1 MIGIYISN
9 IDKSSWIDW
18 KSFEKVEVLTKE
30 VDRFQFD
37 IRKTPVKSI
46 PDLGDEVKV
55 YRGAEK
61 IFHGIIVEVSE
72 KIKGGVLL
80 GYQIKCK
87 DWTQIL
93 DKQLVIEQYTNQTAE
108 AIVQDII
115 TAYCPGFTANNVD
128 ADINVPSIKF
138 NYEQVSKCLQQ
149 LADLLDYDWY
159 VDYDKDIHF
168 FSEETYTAPFELD
181 DSAGN
186 YRFGSLEIN
195 KNILQVKNSVYVRGG
210 EKKETDPKTYNFVA
224 DGQQVIFYLPYQLDE
239 ITVVKGGA
247 TQSIGTDNLTDPNTV
262 DCLYNFNEKI
272 IKFRNDNKPASGSTV
287 AISGKAWIPIIKHL
301 KDNESINSYGE
312 YQFAVIDKTI
322 STDQEA
328 INRGKASL
336 KKFNE
341 SIYEASFKTKR
352 DGLKTG
358 QRIRI
363 QSNIRGVNKWFK
375 INRITSRMR
384 NSGELEYEVF
394 LIASGDVSFV
404 DMMTGI
410 LERDKKNI
418 DIKVNE
424 VLDKIETIDS
434 PVTIGELIIRMSPMV
449 ADEIVSI
456 GESITA
462 ANKSPNFKWMPDA
475 VNPAKWNLFQWI

>member
-1 MIGIYISN
+1 
-9 IDKSSWIDW
+9 
-18 KSFEKVEVLTKE
+18 
-30 VDRFQFD
+30 
-37 IRKTPVKSI
+37 
-46 PDLGDEVKV
+46 
-55 YRGAEK
+55 
-61 IFHGIIVEVSE
+61 
-72 KIKGGVLL
+72 
-80 GYQIKCK
+80 
-87 DWTQIL
+87 
-93 DKQLVIEQYTNQTAE
+93 
-108 AIVQDII
+108 
-115 TAYCPGFTANNVD
+115 
-128 ADINVPSIKF
+128 
-138 NYEQVSKCLQQ
+138 
-149 LADLLDYDWY
+149 
-159 VDYDKDIHF
+159 
-168 FSEETYTAPFELD
+168 
-181 DSAGN
+181 
-186 YRFGSLEIN
+186 
-195 KNILQVKNSVYVRGG
+195 
-210 EKKETDPKTYNFVA
+210 
-224 DGQQVIFYLPYQLDE
+224 
-239 ITVVKGGA
+239 
-247 TQSIGTDNLTDPNTV
+247 LTDPNTV

-424 VLDKIETIDS
+424 VLDKIETIYT